1 MTPRVAVIIPCFNDG
16 GTVEEAV
23 ASALMQEECELVVV
37 DDGTTDVATLL
48 VLGDLERRGIPVLHQ
63 LNRGVAAARMAGVH
77 ATSAPYVV
85 PLDADDDL
93 LPNALTVLAD
103 TLDAQPGAAAAWGI
117 LEMFGDVRVRF
128 PTAEAVDPW
137 LTTYVNALPIT
148 AMFRREALL
157 TAGGWQLRMGY
168 EDWDLWMAFAERGYT
183 GVRVPQVTHRYRL
196 HGPRKW
202 RSEVSQRH
210 DEIYAEL
217 RRRHP
222 LLFENRH
229 RNWRRSVAPW
239 RLKLGLP
246 IIMSMSAVPARVRA
260 ALAMLLGQPRV
271 AVRVA
276 LGVRLTRA
284 RRALARAR

>member
-16 GTVEEAV
+16 DTVQEAV
-23 ASALMQEECELVVV
+23 ASVLLQEECELVVV
-37 DDGTTDVATLL
+37 DDGTTDAATLL
-48 VLGDLERRGIPVLHQ
+48 VLQDLQRRGIPVLHQ
-63 LNRGVAAARMAGVH
+63 PNRGVAAARMAGVH
-77 ATSAPYVV
+77 ATLARYVV

-93 LPNALTVLAD
+93 LPDALTVLAD

-117 LEMFGDVRVRF
+117 LEMFGDVCVRF
-128 PTAEAVDPW
+128 PTAEAIDPW
-137 LTTYVNALPIT
+137 LTTYINALPIT

-157 TAGGWQLRMGY
+157 AAGGWQLRIGY

-202 RSEVSQRH
+202 RSEVSRRH

-217 RRRHP
+217 RRRHT
-222 LLFENRH
+222 LLFERRHENR
-229 RNWRRSVAPW
+229 RRSAAPW

-246 IIMSMSAVPARVRA
+246 IISSMSAMPARVRA

-271 AVRVA
+271 AVQVA

-284 RRALARAR
+284 RRALARSR